1 MQINLL
7 FSEIRLDFKPVA
19 CKISVFAY
27 LGLAC
32 IHSWQID
39 SYDIIIIFLATAL
52 ATALVR
58 VSTFYSL
65 LPKFTFVH
73 PVVMQIAPFKVH

>member
-19 CKISVFAY
+19 CKISEFAY

-39 SYDIIIIFLATAL
+39 SYDIIIFFLATAL